1 MGETKFTT
9 VRSGARVVFGAGSV
23 SDLEAEIDK
32 LGAKRVLL
40 VCSPRRGAEVSVL
53 SERLGARVVGTLPIA
68 AEHVPIEQVKTAL
81 EETDRTRA
89 DALLV
94 LGGGSA
100 LGLGKAV
107 AAERDVKLVAIPTT
121 YAGSEMTDIYGVTD
135 GGNKRTAR
143 VARVRPVLVL
153 YDPTLTTALPLKVSL
168 ESLWNAA
175 AHCVEALWW
184 PEADPIAW
192 LTAEHGLQ
200 VITAAMPALVADPGS
215 PKAREQA
222 LLGGY
227 LAGVALSETGT
238 GLQHKLAHLLG
249 GSFDL
254 PHAAT
259 HAVLLPHVVRYNAQA
274 APEAA
279 RVMAKLL
286 GVGDASEGLLALARR
301 VGTQTRL
308 DALGFSPAR
317 IDVAVDALLAM
328 EMKNPRKLERA
339 ALRALLAAACGN

>member
-1 MGETKFTT
+1 
-9 VRSGARVVFGAGSV
+9 
-23 SDLEAEIDK
+23 
-32 LGAKRVLL
+32 
-40 VCSPRRGAEVSVL
+40 
-53 SERLGARVVGTLPIA
+53 
-68 AEHVPIEQVKTAL
+68 
-81 EETDRTRA
+81 
-89 DALLV
+89 
-94 LGGGSA
+94 
-100 LGLGKAV
+100 
-107 AAERDVKLVAIPTT
+107 
-121 YAGSEMTDIYGVTD
+121 
-135 GGNKRTAR
+135 
-143 VARVRPVLVL
+143 
-153 YDPTLTTALPLKVSL
+153 
-168 ESLWNAA
+168 
-175 AHCVEALWW
+175 
-184 PEADPIAW
+184 
-192 LTAEHGLQ
+192 
-200 VITAAMPALVADPGS
+200 
-215 PKAREQA
+215 
-222 LLGGY
+222 
-227 LAGVALSETGT
+227 
-238 GLQHKLAHLLG
+238 LQHKLAHLLG